1 MYDYASVQTGSVAFV
16 ILKNNAIFARWK
28 RNNLRFNF
36 YMRKFFGILAF
47 AAAAFGFAAC
57 EQQQTTDEKAPIV
70 IYDGPVALSDQ
81 GFGMYYG
88 DKDFNSVGVYSIVLS
103 DAVCFRDGFGSPYL
117 DSEGDMLVLELL
129 GDVLAADATVGIPAG
144 TYHITADKSVTPRVN
159 VANSYIKR
167 LVGAVQYQYSFESGS
182 INISKNAQGTYDV
195 ETVDLVIKRGSE
207 LVDAYYSYSGD
218 ITLKEWSKVAAEIQ
232 GLKSDVV
239 DMPFPYVSPVY
250 YGNLFGYG
258 TGNYVVTLATDG
270 FMEDETGTVPGVA
283 VVLNMFGEL
292 VPGDNTILL
301 KEGTYTVYPDFN
313 YHEFSM
319 LYGLNMDG
327 VPFGTYLA
335 QIDKNGTQSI
345 EFINGGTVEVT
356 RGSENYE
363 DVYTLKYSLNT
374 PSRKVTGT
382 WKGVLNFLDASE
394 GSGRVILS
402 TLDGDVACDMSKVER
417 GHMAHVETLK
427 TTYEP
432 VEIAEAWQL
441 WLEPRMWTEEEKK
454 LPWDERIAAW
464 DPNGDIMILEFVVPL
479 NTRGDIAPELNKEY
493 KYTIQPNLSMEDPLY
508 QVSVSKMGR
517 PYDDIFYEPFW
528 KDYTYMTGVDARRG
542 FTWQGG
548 YRGNWYLHYIPGTY
562 QNMDEMAPAV
572 KGTVTVTRTSEYAEL
587 EGGREANFNIVWDL
601 YDDAEASYN
610 ITGEWAGPITL
621 SNEFAGDEGGDNIE
635 FE

>member
-1 MYDYASVQTGSVAFV
+1 
-16 ILKNNAIFARWK
+16 
-28 RNNLRFNF
+28 
-36 YMRKFFGILAF
+36 MRKFFGILAF

-57 EQQQTTDEKAPIV
+57 EQNTVEEQGTVV
-70 IYDGPVALSDQ
+70 IYDGPVDLADQ

-88 DKDFNSVGVYSIVLS
+88 DKDYNSVGVYSVVLS
-103 DAVCFRDGFGSPYL
+103 DAVCFRDGFGDPYL
-117 DSEGDMLVLELL
+117 DSEGDMLVLEF
-129 GDVLAADATVGIPAG
+129 LAPLDAKYEFAGLPEG
-144 TYHITADKSVTPRVN
+144 TYQITADKTVTPRIN
-159 VANSYIKR
+159 TQTSYVKR
-167 LVGAVQYQYSFESGS
+167 LVGSVQYQYALESG
-182 INISKNAQGTYDV
+182 NIKVSKNSQGLYDV
-195 ETVDLVIKRGSE
+195 ETVDLVISKGNERHNI
-207 LVDAYYSYSGD
+207 YYSYSGD
-218 ITLKEWSKVAAEIQ
+218 IKIDEWSKVAAEIQ
-232 GLKSDVV
+232 DLKSDIV

-283 VVLNMFGEL
+283 IILNMFGEL
-292 VPGDNTILL
+292 VPGGNTILL
-301 KEGTYTVYPDFN
+301 EEGTYTVYPDFN

-335 QIDKNGTQSI
+335 QIDSKGTQSV

-356 RGSENYE
+356 RSSVNYE
-363 DVYTLKYSLNT
+363 DVYTLKYSLNA

-382 WKGVLNFLDASE
+382 WVGALNFLDASE

-402 TLDGDVACDMSKVER
+402 TLDGDVVCDMSKIER

-427 TTYEP
+427 TTYQP
-432 VEIAEAWQL
+432 VDIAEAWQL

-454 LPWDERIAAW
+454 LPWEERIEAW
-464 DPNGDIMILEFVVPL
+464 DPNGDVMILEFVVPL

-517 PYDDIFYEPFW
+517 PYDDIFYEPYW
-528 KDYTYMTGVDARRG
+528 VDYTYMTGVDARRG
-542 FTWQGG
+542 FTWDGG
-548 YRGNWYLHYIPGTY
+548 FRGNWYLHYIPGTY

-572 KGTVTVTRTSEYAEL
+572 KGTVTVTRTSDYVEL
-587 EGGREANFNIVWDL
+587 ENGREANFNLVWDL

-610 ITGEWAGPITL
+610 ITGEWSGPITL
-621 SNEFAGDEGGDNIE
+621 SNEFAGDEGGDDIE

>member
-1 MYDYASVQTGSVAFV
+1 
-16 ILKNNAIFARWK
+16 
-28 RNNLRFNF
+28 
-36 YMRKFFGILAF
+36 MRKIFGILAF
-47 AAAAFGFAAC
+47 AAASFGFTAC
-57 EQQQTTDEKAPIV
+57 EQPQPSVEKAPIV
-70 IYDGPVALSDQ
+70 LYDGPVALVDQ

-88 DKDFNSVGVYSIVLS
+88 DKNHNSLDVYSVVLS
-103 DAVCFRDGFGSPYL
+103 DAVCFRDGFGAPYL
-117 DSEGDMLVLELL
+117 DSEGDLLVLEFLTEPQ
-129 GDVLAADATVGIPAG
+129 DSDSPVVLPEGKYIITKDNAA
-144 TYHITADKSVTPRVN
+144 TPRLN
-159 VANSYIKR
+159 VENSYVKR
-167 LVGAVQYQYSFESGS
+167 LVGDIQYTYTFESGS
-182 INISKNAQGTYDV
+182 INVSRNAQGSYDV
-195 ETVDLVIKRGSE
+195 VTENVVLKRGKDLIES
-207 LVDAYYSYSGD
+207 YYAYSGD
-218 ITLKEWSKVAAEIQ
+218 IALSEWSKVAAEIQ
-232 GLKSDVV
+232 DLKSDIV

-283 VVLNMFGEL
+283 IVLNMFGEL

-313 YHEFSM
+313 YNEFSM

-335 QIDKNGTQSI
+335 QIDKSGTQSI
-345 EFINGGTVEVT
+345 EFINGGTVEVS
-356 RGSENYE
+356 RESVNYE
-363 DVYTLKYSLNT
+363 DVYILKYSLNA

-382 WKGVLNFLDASE
+382 WRGALTFLDASE

-402 TLDGDVACDMSKVER
+402 TLDGDVKCDMSKVER
-417 GHMAHVETLK
+417 GHMAQVETLK
-427 TTYEP
+427 TTP
-432 VEIAEAWQL
+432 LPSVDVAEAWQL
-441 WLEPRMWTEEEKK
+441 WLEPRMWTEEEKQ

-517 PYDDIFYEPFW
+517 PYDDIFYQPNW

-572 KGTVTVTRTSEYAEL
+572 KGTVTVTRTSDYVEL
-587 EGGREANFNIVWDL
+587 EDGREANFNIVWDL

-610 ITGEWAGPITL
+610 IAGEWAGPITL